1 MCEYE
6 VIKST
11 QQEMVDEQ
19 QLGQEKLD
27 KQIVTQKDNYIL
39 CRVLYLQIELI
50 DKGLEFSCSI
60 LSPCQKHNIRR
71 FLGYIP

>member
-39 CRVLYLQIELI
+39 CRVL
-50 DKGLEFSCSI
+50 
-60 LSPCQKHNIRR
+60 
-71 FLGYIP
+71 